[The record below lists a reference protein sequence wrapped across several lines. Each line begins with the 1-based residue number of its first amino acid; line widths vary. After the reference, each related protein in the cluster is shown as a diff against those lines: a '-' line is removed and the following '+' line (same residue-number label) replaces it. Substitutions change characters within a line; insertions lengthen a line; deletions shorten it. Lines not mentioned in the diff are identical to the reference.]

1 MGIEDFGFNRKMK
14 MQKPQYSMLP
24 YYKGS
29 RRTLSPLASP
39 VPTVK
44 SAEFSVVC
52 LRECS
57 GLLSDSGRW

>member
-1 MGIEDFGFNRKMK
+1 

-24 YYKGS
+24 YYKSS
-29 RRTLSPLASP
+29 RRTISPLASP

-44 SAEFSVVC
+44 SAEFSVDG
-52 LRECS
+52 LGECS

>member
-1 MGIEDFGFNRKMK
+1 MK

-24 YYKGS
+24 YYKSS
-29 RRTLSPLASP
+29 RRTISPLASP

-44 SAEFSVVC
+44 FAEFSVAC